1 MSWFNRIPHRIS
13 LVLVVALCL
22 VSVSSRAELVLSR
35 FSGNEN
41 LSQYLS
47 FVEDKESVW
56 TVDDVYRSFDDLRWT
71 ENRETELNLGFTQST
86 YWFRVA
92 MKNDMATKF
101 TGVLGME
108 YPLLDDIQ
116 IYQVIDGGRPW
127 PVAHVGDLQE
137 FSKRIIPHR
146 NFLVPIEQAAGTD
159 AVYLIRVQTTS
170 ALQLPLYLGNERDYL
185 INDFD
190 WMVGQGVFF
199 GIMFIM
205 AAYNLCVY
213 VGVRDKSYLY
223 FVAYIIAF
231 SCAVASI
238 QGTGYQY
245 LWPENAGFQSKC
257 VSWFILMSIVCGA
270 LFADAFLNV
279 KTNDALLYK
288 ILQVVGG
295 TALFG
300 AALVPLIDYQYSIQI
315 AIAMALIGCAYFMVL
330 GVILWVKGVREAS
343 YFSIAWV
350 VVLSAI
356 VAWSLNKLGLA
367 PRNFLTE
374 YFSQFA
380 LSFEVAL
387 LSFGLTDRIN
397 RVRLERIQAK
407 ELALTFQRRVVAA
420 QKDVLHAHEIA
431 EKQLAEKVNERT
443 KEINDAMTQL
453 SKANAKLKSMS
464 IIDGLTGVRNRRY
477 FNEMIEREVPMTRD
491 NANPIALLMMDI
503 DNFKLLN
510 DQYGH
515 LVGDECLRAVAEA
528 IQDVVTWPIDAV
540 CRYGG
545 EEFVVLLPNTP
556 VIAAQALAEK
566 IRKSVEHLG
575 FENESVKVTI
585 SVGIAGWAEIS
596 EKATPEMLIGEADG
610 ALYKAKDQGRNRVVV
625 A

>member
-1 MSWFNRIPHRIS
+1 MSWFNRMPHRIS
-13 LVLVVALCL
+13 LVLAVVLCL
-22 VSVSSRAELVLSR
+22 VSLSSRAELVLSH

-56 TVDDVYRSFDDLRWT
+56 SADEVYRSFDDLRWT

-116 IYQVIDGGRPW
+116 IYQVVDGGRPW

-146 NFLVPIEQAAGTD
+146 NFLVPIEQAAGTE
-159 AVYLIRVQTTS
+159 AVYLIRVKTTS
-170 ALQLPLYLGNERDYL
+170 ALQLPLYLGSERDYL
-185 INDFD
+185 IDDFD
-190 WMVGQGVFF
+190 WMVGQGIFF

-223 FVAYIIAF
+223 FVAYVIAF

-245 LWPENAGFQSKC
+245 LWPENAAFQSKC

-270 LFADAFLNV
+270 LFADGFLNV
-279 KTNDALLYK
+279 KSNDVLLYK
-288 ILQVVGG
+288 VLQAVGG
-295 TALFG
+295 IALFG
-300 AALVPLIDYQYSIQI
+300 AVLVPFIDYQYSIQI

-397 RVRLERIQAK
+397 RERMERIQAK

-431 EKQLAEKVNERT
+431 EKQLAEKVDERT

-477 FNEMIEREVPMTRD
+477 FNEMIEREVTKTRE

-528 IQDVVTWPIDAV
+528 IQDVVTWPIDGV

-545 EEFVVLLPNTP
+545 EEFTVLLPNTP
-556 VIAAQALAEK
+556 VIAAQAMAEK
-566 IRKSVEHLG
+566 IRKCVEHLG
-575 FENESVKVTI
+575 FENESVKVTLSI
-585 SVGIAGWAEIS
+585 GVAGWPEIS
-596 EKATPEMLIGEADG
+596 EDATSEMLIGEADG
-610 ALYKAKDQGRNRVVV
+610 ALYKAKDQGRNCVVV

>member
-1 MSWFNRIPHRIS
+1 MSCFSRVPHWILLAVVVVFS
-13 LVLVVALCL
+13 LA
-22 VSVSSRAELVLSR
+22 SVSSRAEMVLSR

-41 LSQYLS
+41 LSQHLS

-56 TVDDVYRSFDDLRWT
+56 SADDVYRSIDDLRWT
-71 ENRETELNLGFTQST
+71 ENREMELNLGFTQST

-92 MKNDMATKF
+92 MKNDMATEF
-101 TGVLGME
+101 SGVMGME

-116 IYQVIDGGRPW
+116 IYQVIDSGRPW
-127 PVAHVGDLQE
+127 PVAHIGDLQA

-170 ALQLPLYLGNERDYL
+170 ALQLPLYLGSERDYL
-185 INDFD
+185 IDDFD
-190 WMVGQGVFF
+190 WMIGQGVFF

-205 AAYNLCVY
+205 AAYNLCIY

-223 FVAYIIAF
+223 FVAYVIAF
-231 SCAVASI
+231 SCAFASI

-245 LWPENAGFQSKC
+245 LWPDNPGFQSKC
-257 VSWFILMSIVCGA
+257 VSWFILVSIVCAA
-270 LFADAFLNV
+270 LFSDGFLNV
-279 KTNDALLYK
+279 KNNDVLLYR

-295 TALFG
+295 AALFG
-300 AALVPLIDYQYSIQI
+300 AVLVPFIDYQYSIQI
-315 AIAMALIGCAYFMVL
+315 AIAMALVGCAYFMVL

-343 YFSIAWV
+343 YFSVAWV
-350 VVLSAI
+350 VVLSAV

-367 PRNFLTE
+367 PRNSLTE

-397 RVRLERIQAK
+397 RERVERIQAK

-420 QKDVLHAHEIA
+420 QKDVLHAHEEA
-431 EKQLAEKVNERT
+431 EKQLTEKVDERT
-443 KEINDAMTQL
+443 KEISDAMIQL

-477 FNEMIEREVPMTRD
+477 FNEMIEREVVKTRD

-528 IQDVVTWPIDAV
+528 VQEVVTWPIDAV

-556 VIAAQALAEK
+556 VIAAQAMAEK
-566 IRKSVEHLG
+566 IRKSIEHLC
-575 FENESVKVTI
+575 FENESVKVTLSI
-585 SVGIAGWAEIS
+585 GVAGWAVIS
-596 EKATPEMLIGEADG
+596 EESTPEALIGEADG
-610 ALYKAKDQGRNRVVV
+610 ALYKAKDNGRNCVVV

>member
-1 MSWFNRIPHRIS
+1 MIWFNRMPHRI
-13 LVLVVALCL
+13 LFVLVVLCF
-22 VSVSSRAELVLSR
+22 VSMPSRAELALSQ

-41 LSQYLS
+41 LSEHIS
-47 FVEDKESVW
+47 FVEDKASAW
-56 TVDDVYRSFDDLRWT
+56 SVDDVYRSFDELRWI

-92 MKNDMATKF
+92 MKNDLATKF
-101 TGVLGME
+101 AGVLGME

-116 IYQVIDGGRPW
+116 VYQVIDGGRPW

-137 FSKRIIPHR
+137 FSKRIIAHR
-146 NFLVPIEQAAGTD
+146 NFLVPIEQAAGSE
-159 AVYLIRVQTTS
+159 AIYLIRVHTSS
-170 ALQLPLYLGNERDYL
+170 ALQLPLYLGSERDYL
-185 INDFD
+185 IDDFD
-190 WMVGQGVFF
+190 WMVGQGMFF

-223 FVAYIIAF
+223 FVAYVVAF

-245 LWPENAGFQSKC
+245 LWPENAAFQSKC

-288 ILQVVGG
+288 ILQAVGG
-295 TALFG
+295 AALFG
-300 AALVPLIDYQYSIQI
+300 AVLVPFVDYRYSIQI
-315 AIAMALIGCAYFMVL
+315 AIAMALVGCAYFLVL

-356 VAWSLNKLGLA
+356 VAWSLNKLGVA

-397 RVRLERIQAK
+397 RERIERIQAK

-420 QKDVLHAHEIA
+420 QKDVLNSHEVA
-431 EKQLAEKVNERT
+431 EKQLAEKVDERT
-443 KEINDAMTQL
+443 KEISDAMIQL

-477 FNEMIEREVPMTRD
+477 FNEMVEREVDKARD
-491 NANPIALLMMDI
+491 NVNPIALLMIDI
-503 DNFKLLN
+503 DDFKLLN

-545 EEFVVLLPNTP
+545 EEFVVLLPNT
-556 VIAAQALAEK
+556 
-566 IRKSVEHLG
+566 
-575 FENESVKVTI
+575 
-585 SVGIAGWAEIS
+585 
-596 EKATPEMLIGEADG
+596 
-610 ALYKAKDQGRNRVVV
+610 
-625 A
+625 